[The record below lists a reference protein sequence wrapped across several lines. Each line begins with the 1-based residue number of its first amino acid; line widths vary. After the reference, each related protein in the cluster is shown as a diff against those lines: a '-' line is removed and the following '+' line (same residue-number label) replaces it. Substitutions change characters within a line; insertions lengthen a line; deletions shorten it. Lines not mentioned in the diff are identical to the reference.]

1 LNKKEGINMAEI
13 KSTMDIIMEK
23 LKRIEISEEDKKRLL
38 KEDAEQTAKKL
49 MVEYIERGNLNSIIE
64 QLNRL
69 KEEKREETKR
79 ALIKESISE
88 IRPYGDKNRKLLE
101 LISKLLKT
109 DVSQLEE
116 MLSSAE
122 KKLDQI
128 KERCREDMLN
138 RLKKREIYGSAV
150 IPNVEADSNWRQ
162 ILEEVSSKLRSDMN
176 NFISQL

>member
-1 LNKKEGINMAEI
+1 MAEI

-69 KEEKREETKR
+69 KEEKREETKK
-79 ALIKESISE
+79 ALIKESISK

>member
-1 LNKKEGINMAEI
+1 MAEI

-49 MVEYIERGNLNSIIE
+49 MVEYIEKGNLNSIIE

-69 KEEKREETKR
+69 KEEKREETKK
-79 ALIKESISE
+79 ALIKESISK

-109 DVSQLEE
+109 DVSHFEE

-176 NFISQL
+176 NFISQLQ

>member
-1 LNKKEGINMAEI
+1 M
-13 KSTMDIIMEK
+13 
-23 LKRIEISEEDKKRLL
+23 
-38 KEDAEQTAKKL
+38 
-49 MVEYIERGNLNSIIE
+49 
-64 QLNRL
+64 
-69 KEEKREETKR
+69 
-79 ALIKESISE
+79 
-88 IRPYGDKNRKLLE
+88 
-101 LISKLLKT
+101 LKT

-176 NFISQL
+176 NFNSQL

>member
-1 LNKKEGINMAEI
+1 MAEI